1 MRFFVPPQLIYRAV
15 EGAIE
20 LVKSLEYNEYLEHLD
35 LRDNLLNE
43 EEEEELL
50 EEVAAL
56 PRTVTVLVKSCQR
69 PRLAATGQFHH
80 TTGTLIG
87 HDGQQTR
94 ATGGKVVPAPD
105 GSFAPTD
112 GENDIITF
120 DNDADN
126 VGGQLQ
132 EAAKSLPPQRPS
144 LHNDYMVSYK
154 DRAGTASTMSPGPL
168 RVVSARRDRSF
179 SDVPGHKIQ
188 LHADELDAICL
199 ALEDDDGTVVELD
212 LSDRGLGD
220 ADVEVLSGPLCQCR
234 TVRILNLKSNNMT
247 YDGVSTLANLM
258 RSTEGG
264 ENEATSPFLQVVE
277 ELNVGWND
285 VLDRG
290 IVSLSMALREAT
302 ELRRLFVNNA
312 ALSDEAVASISDM
325 LKCIHVEQLHLRHNS
340 VGSDGAALLSEA
352 LNDDDSLTHLLLGW
366 NDIGVSGIEFICDSI
381 LRQKQDQALR
391 LLDVDGND
399 LGSDGAAA
407 VSLLLRD
414 NSSLSSIWLASN
426 NIGDLGIDSLSDSLC
441 HSSTLLTLDLEN
453 NGITAEGGA
462 LLAVA
467 LRHNSTLEKLWLGHN
482 PIGAYLRYLV
492 LFLVRVAARL
502 AGTISRWLH

>member
-1 MRFFVPPQLIYRAV
+1 M
-15 EGAIE
+15 
-20 LVKSLEYNEYLEHLD
+20 
-35 LRDNLLNE
+35 
-43 EEEEELL
+43 

-56 PRTVTVLVKSCQR
+56 PRTVTVLVKGSQR
-69 PRLAATGQFHH
+69 PRLTATGQSHH
-80 TTGTLIG
+80 T
-87 HDGQQTR
+87 
-94 ATGGKVVPAPD
+94 AKVAPAPD
-105 GSFAPTD
+105 GSFHD
-112 GENDIITF
+112 ND
-120 DNDADN
+120 DADN

-132 EAAKSLPPQRPS
+132 EAAMSLPPQRPS
-144 LHNDYMVSYK
+144 LHNNRMVSYK
-154 DRAGTASTMSPGPL
+154 DRAGTASAMSPGHL
-168 RVVSARRDRSF
+168 VSARQQRV
-179 SDVPGHKIQ
+179 VPGHKSQ

-199 ALEDDDGTVVELD
+199 ALENNDGTVVELD

-220 ADVEVLSGPLCQCR
+220 ADIEALSGPLCQCS
-234 TVRILNLKSNNMT
+234 TVVCLDLKNNNMT
-247 YDGVSTLANLM
+247 YDGVSTLANFLT
-258 RSTEGG
+258 STEGG
-264 ENEATSPFLQVVE
+264 ENEETSPFLQVVE

-302 ELRRLFVNNA
+302 ELRRLFINNA

-325 LKCIHVEQLHLRHNS
+325 LKCIRVEQLHMRHNS

-352 LNDDDSLTHLLLGW
+352 LNDDGSLIALLLGW
-366 NDIGVSGIEFICDSI
+366 NDIGVSGIEFICDS
-381 LRQKQDQALR
+381 LRQNQDQALR

-462 LLAVA
+462 LIAVA
-467 LRHNSTLEKLWLGHN
+467 LRHNSTLERLWLGHN
-482 PIGAYLRYLV
+482 SIGAYLARHLV
-492 LFLVRVAARL
+492 IACKVLMARRIEL
-502 AGTISRWLH
+502 AGTMSFTICILSIYFHLI

>member
-1 MRFFVPPQLIYRAV
+1 M
-15 EGAIE
+15 
-20 LVKSLEYNEYLEHLD
+20 EYNEYLEHLD

-43 EEEEELL
+43 EEQEELL

-69 PRLAATGQFHH
+69 PHLTATGQSHH

-179 SDVPGHKIQ
+179 SDVPGHKSR

-234 TVRILNLKSNNMT
+234 TVRILNLKNNNMT
-247 YDGVSTLANLM
+247 YDGVSTLIGFM

-352 LNDDDSLTHLLLGW
+352 LNDDGSLTHLLLGW

-381 LRQKQDQALR
+381 LRQNQDQALR